1 MDLFDTIKKLLPD
14 MSKGQK
20 KIAEYIIADFDKA
33 VFMTAAK
40 LGKITGVSESTVVRF
55 AAMLGYDGFPQL
67 QSAMKEYASKK
78 LSSIEKIDISADIT
92 RKSPILEEVL
102 ISDIN
107 KIRLTLDIMDTQ
119 TFDMAVNIINSS
131 RKIYI
136 CGLRNCRAL
145 SELLGYY
152 LKDIYDNVIV
162 LSTNSYSELL
172 EQTVKIDEKDCFIG
186 ISFPRYSMR
195 TLKMMEFA
203 NNRNAEVIAIT
214 DSKSSPMCL
223 YSSCNLI
230 AKSEMTNTF
239 DSLVAPLSLINA
251 IVTALS
257 VKNNSRLIK
266 NLNEVD
272 KIWEDYQIYSSDE
285 INKLKD

>member
-1 MDLFDTIKKLLPD
+1 MDLFDIINELLPK

-55 AAMLGYDGFPQL
+55 ATMLGYDGFPEL
-67 QSAMKEYASKK
+67 QMAMKEHASKK
-78 LSSIEKIDISADIT
+78 LSSIEKIDISSNIS

-102 ISDIN
+102 TSDIN
-107 KIRLTLDIMDTQ
+107 KIKLTLDIIDNQ
-119 TFDMAVNIINSS
+119 TFDMAVNIINSAK
-131 RKIYI
+131 KIYI
-136 CGLRNCRAL
+136 CGLRNCMAL
-145 SELLGYY
+145 AELLGYY

-162 LSTNSYSELL
+162 LRTNSYSELL
-172 EQTVKIDEKDCFIG
+172 EQAVRIDEKDCFIG

-203 NNRNAEVIAIT
+203 NNKNAEVIAIT

-251 IVTALS
+251 IITELS
-257 VKNNSRLIK
+257 IKNNNRVIK
-266 NLNEVD
+266 KLNEVD
-272 KIWEDYQIYSSDE
+272 KVWEDYQIYSSDE

>member
-1 MDLFDTIKKLLPD
+1 MDLFDTIKKLLPE
-14 MSKGQK
+14 MSKGQR
-20 KIAEYIIADFDKA
+20 KIAEYIITDFDKA
-33 VFMTAAK
+33 VFLTAAK

-55 AAMLGYDGFPQL
+55 ATMLGFDGFPEL

-78 LSSIEKIDISADIT
+78 LSSIEKIDISSNVN

-102 ISDIN
+102 TSDIN
-107 KIRLTLDIMDTQ
+107 KIKLTLDIIDNQ
-119 TFDMAVNIINSS
+119 TFDTAINIINSAK
-131 RKIYI
+131 KIYI
-136 CGLRNCRAL
+136 CGLRNCMAL
-145 SELLGYY
+145 AELLGYY

-162 LSTNSYSELL
+162 LRTNSYSELL
-172 EQTVKIDEKDCFIG
+172 EQAIKIDEKDCFIG

-203 NNRNAEVIAIT
+203 NNKNAEVIAIT

-230 AKSEMTNTF
+230 AKSEMTDTF

-251 IVTALS
+251 IITSLS
-257 VKNNSRLIK
+257 IKNNNKLIK

-272 KIWEDYQIYSSDE
+272 KIWEDYQIYSPDE
-285 INKLKD
+285 INKL